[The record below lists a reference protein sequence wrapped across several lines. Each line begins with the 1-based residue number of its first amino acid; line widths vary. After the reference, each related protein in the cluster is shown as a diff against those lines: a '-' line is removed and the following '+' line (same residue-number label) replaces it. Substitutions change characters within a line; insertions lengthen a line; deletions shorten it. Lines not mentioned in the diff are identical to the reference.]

1 MNKKKVLVLGGGFA
15 GVQAAIEMQKSGLFD
30 VVLVSD
36 RDFLFLY
43 PTSIWIPTRET
54 TFDQTA
60 VKLSEI
66 QNANGFK
73 LIIDPVTE
81 IKSAENK
88 VILKNSELSY
98 DYLIIAI
105 GAKKVQHPGIE
116 NTLSICGEPESS
128 LALRDKLDALIAKG
142 KGKIAIGFGG
152 NPKDKSAVR
161 GGPAFELLFNIHN
174 KLKKQGIRDSFE
186 FTFFTPMDEPGAR
199 MGKSALKIVDRMF
212 SAYNINKR
220 YGKKI
225 KMFKENGVI
234 FEDDS
239 FLESDFT
246 MFIPGNAGHS
256 VMQKSDLP
264 LSEAG
269 FVKIN
274 DHGLVEGTSN
284 VYAAGDVAAL
294 EGPDWK
300 AKQGHM
306 AEIMARNAVF
316 NIIKTEENSK
326 ERKGYQEHLSILCV
340 MDTGDGAAFV
350 FRNSKKNYVIPLPV
364 IGHWMKKGWGK
375 YARLTKTGRMP
386 RIPGL

>member
-142 KGKIAIGFGG
+142 SGKIAIGFGG

-186 FTFFTPMDEPGAR
+186 FTFFAPMDEPGAR
-199 MGKSALKIVDRMF
+199 MGKSALKIVDKMF

-264 LSEAG
+264 ISEAG

-350 FRNSKKNYVIPLPV
+350 FRNSKKNYVIPLPL